1 MEKMKIKERVNWPVT
16 ILHFTWSDYGCFST
30 VYDNRNCTE
39 EAF

>member
-1 MEKMKIKERVNWPVT
+1 MEKMKNKRTSKLACNDFT
-16 ILHFTWSDYGCFST
+16 FTWSDYGCFST